1 MRYRLPS
8 GPGEEVLSRMPYT
21 IICLTTSYQNYL

>member
-8 GPGEEVLSRMPYT
+8 GPGEEVLSRMPYM
-21 IICLTTSYQNYL
+21 IICLTTS